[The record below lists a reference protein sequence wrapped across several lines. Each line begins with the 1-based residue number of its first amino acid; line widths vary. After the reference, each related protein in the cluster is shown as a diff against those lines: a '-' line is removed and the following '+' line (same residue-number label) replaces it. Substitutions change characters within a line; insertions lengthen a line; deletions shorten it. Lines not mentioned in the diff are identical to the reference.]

1 MSFCLAPA
9 RRRLPCEAHLNFP
22 PTPPKRAVAAPS
34 DLSLVFV
41 LGGPGSG
48 KGTQCERIAKN
59 FGYKHLSTGDL
70 IRAEIAA
77 KTELGAELER
87 VTASGALVTTDIVL
101 TMLKNAMGGTKLAGR
116 YLIDGFPR
124 ALDQVTLFEEQVT
137 APTIVLAFDAR
148 EEVLEERLVARGKAS
163 GRADDNVESI
173 RKRFATFK
181 SQSEPVIGF
190 YSEKR
195 PEIVKKLNSERPI
208 DEVYA
213 DVVPIFNAE
222 VARIGGAAATAAA
235 APAAPAP
242 AAPAAA
248 PLTTPASPK
257 VFPAGEAV
265 TAAAAA
271 PAAGGGCCVIA

>member
-1 MSFCLAPA
+1 VVLPA
-9 RRRLPCEAHLNFP
+9 
-22 PTPPKRAVAAPS
+22 

-48 KGTQCERIAKN
+48 KGTQCERISKN
-59 FGYKHLSTGDL
+59 FGYTHLSTGDL
-70 IRAEIAA
+70 IRAEIKA
-77 KTELGAELER
+77 KTPLGEELEKI
-87 VTASGALVTTDIVL
+87 TASGALVSTDIVL

-137 APTIVLAFDAR
+137 APTMVLAFDAA
-148 EEVLEERLVARGKAS
+148 EAVLEERLVARGKAS

-181 SQSEPVIGF
+181 SQSEPVINF

-213 DVVPIFNAE
+213 DVVPLFTAE
-222 VARIGGAAATAAA
+222 VARIGGTVAAAPAQAAPAAA
-235 APAAPAP
+235 APAPAP
-242 AAPAAA
+242 AVASISKP
-248 PLTTPASPK
+248 TSPK
-257 VFPAGEAV
+257 VYPADPVA
-265 TAAAAA
+265 AAAAA
-271 PAAGGGCCVIA
+271 PAAGGGGGGCCTIA